1 MRKWMLIFGLLII
14 TVLIDE
20 VGTIFFPSINND
32 KLASV
37 AVFLATA
44 ALLFFLFK
52 RMDQTAQELGS
63 LEQKVKNI
71 FDTLNVAIWSHDIK
85 TNTLRI
91 TPGIE
96 KLYGYPLEAFYQDFD
111 LWRKVIHPDDVA
123 VLNEREEKISL
134 GEPAT
139 SEYRIIRP
147 DGEVRWIQDSGFPT
161 FDDYGNFI
169 DFNSVLFDITDRKE
183 SEDRYRSLIEM
194 SPDFVAVINQG
205 NITYINE
212 TGSYLLGA
220 SGPSDVIGLPSEKF
234 APVDIIEDIRNREK
248 SMPAGKFK
256 VIRYEFQ
263 IKRLDGLIIDV
274 EMSAMPI
281 LFGGRMVTQV
291 VGRDITDRKKAE
303 RTIQYMAF
311 YDTLTGLPNR
321 NMFKQHLNEVLNHQK
336 KQMAAVLFLDLDRF
350 KFINDTKGHSTGD
363 VVLQRVAKRLQSTV
377 QNEAMVSRQGGDEFI
392 LLIENTDKESSAII
406 AQRILDEFLKP
417 LELNDQEFFITPS
430 IGISIYPTDGNDEET
445 LIKNADTAMYVAKG
459 HGKNKFQFYAPNL
472 NGNSIQM
479 MELEN
484 GLRKALE
491 QKQLVLHYQPQIELD
506 TGKIVGIEALL
517 RWQHPK
523 LGLISP
529 SEFIPLAEET
539 GLIVSIGNWVL
550 QTACKQNKAWH
561 EAGYKKVP
569 IAVNI
574 SVRQLQEDHFVDNV
588 IKVLDQVG
596 LDPKYLELEITES
609 IMQNIEESTIILNQL
624 KEFGINLSIDD
635 FGTGYSSLSYLRH
648 LPIDKIKID
657 KSFVDDILYHS
668 TQGVMVK
675 TIIDMG
681 NHLQFSVIAEGI
693 EQKEQVDFLQ
703 QNECNIGQGY
713 FFSRPLAVDQ
723 MEEYLKKTAKVE
735 VL

>member
-20 VGTIFFPSINND
+20 VGTILFPSINND

-52 RMDQTAQELGS
+52 RMDQTAKEFGS

-71 FDTLNVAIWSHDIK
+71 FDTLNVAIWSHDLK

-96 KLYGYPLEAFYQDFD
+96 KLYGYSLEAFYQDFD
-111 LWRKVIHPDDVA
+111 LWKKVIHPDDVV
-123 VLNEREEKISL
+123 VLTERLEKLSL

-161 FDDYGNFI
+161 FDEYGNFI

-183 SEDRYRSLIEM
+183 SEDRYRSLVEM

-220 SGPSDVIGLPSEKF
+220 SGPSGVIGFPAEQF
-234 APVDIIEDIRNREK
+234 APLDIIEDIKNREK
-248 SMPAGKFK
+248 SMPVGKFK

-263 IKRLDGLIIDV
+263 VKRLDGLMIDV

-392 LLIENTDKESSAII
+392 ILIEDTDKESAALI

-491 QKQLVLHYQPQIELD
+491 QEQLVLHYQPQIELN

-539 GLIVSIGNWVL
+539 GLIVPIGDWVL
-550 QTACKQNKAWH
+550 QTACRQNKAWH
-561 EAGYKKVP
+561 EAGYKRVP

-588 IKVLDQVG
+588 IKVLDQAG
-596 LDPKYLELEITES
+596 LEPKYLELEITES

-624 KEFGINLSIDD
+624 KEYGVNLSIDD

-713 FFSRPLAVDQ
+713 FFSRPLTIDQ
-723 MEEYLKKTAKVE
+723 MGEYLKKTAKIE
-735 VL
+735 V